1 LIKKLTTKNGE
12 NMNIEKNIVN
22 LNIQFTSE
30 KSDNERI
37 LLASRSWTKEKVEEN
52 LEIYDVDCLEMIINY
67 LHDDAAIQEGLNV
80 EIWFS

>member
-1 LIKKLTTKNGE
+1 
-12 NMNIEKNIVN
+12 MSIEKNIVN

>member
-1 LIKKLTTKNGE
+1 
-12 NMNIEKNIVN
+12 MSIEKNIVN

-37 LLASRSWTKEKVEEN
+37 LLASRSWTKEKVEEY

>member
-1 LIKKLTTKNGE
+1 
-12 NMNIEKNIVN
+12 MSIEKNIVN

-30 KSDNERI
+30 ESDNERI
-37 LLASRSWTKEKVEEN
+37 LRASKSWTKEKVEEN

>member
-1 LIKKLTTKNGE
+1 
-12 NMNIEKNIVN
+12 MSIEKNIVN

-30 KSDNERI
+30 ESDNERI
-37 LLASRSWTKEKVEEN
+37 LRASKSWTKEKVEEN

-67 LHDDAAIQEGLNV
+67 LHDAIQEGLNV

>member
-1 LIKKLTTKNGE
+1 
-12 NMNIEKNIVN
+12 MNIEKNIVN

-80 EIWFS
+80 KIWFS

>member
-1 LIKKLTTKNGE
+1 
-12 NMNIEKNIVN
+12 MNIEKNIVN

-67 LHDDAAIQEGLNV
+67 LHDDAAIQQGLNV

>member
-1 LIKKLTTKNGE
+1 
-12 NMNIEKNIVN
+12 MSIEKNIVN

-30 KSDNERI
+30 ESDNERI
-37 LLASRSWTKEKVEEN
+37 LLASRSWTKENVEEY